1 MKATKKQILEHA
13 SEMYHKY
20 SDLVWYAR
28 TKPENIDIPGV
39 RESIQRIE
47 ESYPEDV
54 KNLKE
59 DDSNWFH
66 GFNSGCLASF
76 GLIMEMNYD
85 MEFGLENFPMLDT

>member
-1 MKATKKQILEHA
+1 MKATKKQILENA
-13 SEMYHKY
+13 GEMYDKY

-28 TKPENIDIPGV
+28 TKPENIDILGV
-39 RESIQRIE
+39 RENIIRIE

-54 KNLKE
+54 KNLKD

-76 GLIMEMNYD
+76 GLILEMQID
-85 MEFGLENFPMLDT
+85 IEFGLENFPMLDT